1 MRKNEDL
8 RRDLRLAIR
17 TSIQDTEREVESI
30 DNLEQVCKTQCG
42 NFRIFLSLIFYVKSI
57 MQNLEVPKVPVS
69 AILGALSF
77 VNLVNFSL
85 QKVQNFIKIGI
96 QSL

>member
-30 DNLEQVCKTQCG
+30 DNLEQVCKSQCG
-42 NFRIFLSLIFYVKSI
+42 NLRIFLSLRFYVKSI
-57 MQNLEVPKVPVS
+57 LVILEVQKL
-69 AILGALSF
+69 IKLTDSF
-77 VNLVNFSL
+77 
-85 QKVQNFIKIGI
+85 
-96 QSL
+96 

>member
-30 DNLEQVCKTQCG
+30 DNLEQVCKNTVWKFQ
-42 NFRIFLSLIFYVKSI
+42 
-57 MQNLEVPKVPVS
+57 
-69 AILGALSF
+69 
-77 VNLVNFSL
+77 NFS
-85 QKVQNFIKIGI
+85 VT
-96 QSL
+96 

>member
-30 DNLEQVCKTQCG
+30 DNLEQVCKNTVWK
-42 NFRIFLSLIFYVKSI
+42 F
-57 MQNLEVPKVPVS
+57 QNLSVTQ
-69 AILGALSF
+69 ILCET
-77 VNLVNFSL
+77 NFGVFRSS
-85 QKVQNFIKIGI
+85 KTAVW
-96 QSL
+96 